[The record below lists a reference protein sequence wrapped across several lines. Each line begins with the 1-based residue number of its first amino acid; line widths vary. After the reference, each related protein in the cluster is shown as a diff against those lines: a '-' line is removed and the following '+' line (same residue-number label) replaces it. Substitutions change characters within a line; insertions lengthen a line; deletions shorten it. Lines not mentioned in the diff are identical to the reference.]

1 MRAANRLVAL
11 LLALALIVGGLL
23 VTAEGVMV
31 AAGRPPLLVPLQSWY
46 DTLTTVT
53 FADRAV
59 LAIAIAVG
67 VLGLLVL
74 FAQLRPWRPE
84 RLPVDDAQGWYVRRR
99 SAELGLVGAVDRLP
113 GVSHARARLG
123 KGWRL
128 DMRATGSP
136 EARGE
141 VEEAVRAEL
150 ARMSAPSGP
159 VRVRLTRPKRVA

>member
-1 MRAANRLVAL
+1 MRVANRLVAL
-11 LLALALIVGGLL
+11 LLALALLVGGLL

-31 AAGRPPLLVPLQSWY
+31 AAGRPPILIPLRSWY

-53 FADRAV
+53 FADRVV
-59 LAIAIAVG
+59 LAIAIGVA
-67 VLGLLVL
+67 VLGLLVI

-84 RLPVDDAQGWYVRRR
+84 RLPVEGAEGWYVRRR
-99 SAELGLVGAVDRLP
+99 SAELGLAGAVDRVP
-113 GVSHARARLG
+113 GVSRSHARLG

-128 DMRATGSP
+128 DMRATAAP
-136 EARGE
+136 EAKAE
-141 VEEAVRAEL
+141 VEEAVRGEL